1 MTSWIVAIANTHPQ
15 HWDIAKQHEFWD
27 MTKRAEIAAGD
38 PVYFWLTKGSLLGR
52 TVATSD
58 AVAIAA
64 GDRLP
69 WEDSG
74 VRTYTTRFTFRLISD
89 EPTAQPRWGEVA
101 SATRVRAGLNFG
113 PQRVDDPAGERW
125 LAAQFRTEDVAMD
138 YSFTPDERQLELED
152 LLHDAR
158 DRAKRTI
165 ALRQG
170 QPAFRAAL
178 LSAYKGACAVTGYA
192 TEWVLEA
199 AHISPYLGTHTN
211 VTANGLLLRADIHTL
226 FDRFL
231 LTITPD
237 YMVHVGPDLSN
248 GPYGSLAGAPL
259 HLPANP
265 DQQPSGD
272 ALRSHNSGCAW
283 LATEKPTTTRPLS

>member
-15 HWDIAKQHEFWD
+15 HWAIAKKHGFWD

-38 PVYFWLTKGSLLGR
+38 PVYFWLTKKSLLGR

-58 AVAIAA
+58 ATAIAA
-64 GDRLP
+64 DDRLP

-74 VRTYTTRFTFRLISD
+74 VRTYTTRFDFRLVSD
-89 EPTAQPRWGEVA
+89 DPTAQPRWGEVV

-125 LAAQFRTEDVAMD
+125 LAAQFGGTTVAVE
-138 YSFTPDERQLELED
+138 YAFPSDERQLELEA

-158 DRAKRTI
+158 ERALRTI

-178 LSAYKGACAVTGYA
+178 LSAYTGACAITGYA
-192 TEWVLEA
+192 TESVLEA
-199 AHISPYLGTHTN
+199 AHISPYLGGHTN

-231 LTITPD
+231 LTATPG
-237 YMVHVGPDLSN
+237 YVVRVAPELSS
-248 GPYGSLAGAPL
+248 GPYGALSGSALRV
-259 HLPANP
+259 PADP
-265 DQQPSGD
+265 QHQPSRD
-272 ALRSHNSGCAW
+272 ALRSHNAGCAW
-283 LATEKPTTTRPLS
+283 LSTANSTTP